1 MIQIAAFLMARF
13 PNVQAC
19 PMGME
24 LGEMLEQVGFDENE
38 IGKTLLFLQLL
49 EEHEYAITQAIN
61 PQPHSMRIYH
71 PDELKYL
78 SDDVLDF
85 LQFLQKEHLIQTG
98 QREFIIYALMYLPED
113 DITLDVAKTLAL
125 LVLWAHNIEVP
136 VFIQDELN
144 VFITTTKFNAIN

>member
-85 LQFLQKEHLIQTG
+85 LQFLQKCICLRMTS
-98 QREFIIYALMYLPED
+98 
-113 DITLDVAKTLAL
+113 
-125 LVLWAHNIEVP
+125 LWTWPKRWLCWCCGRTI
-136 VFIQDELN
+136 
-144 VFITTTKFNAIN
+144 